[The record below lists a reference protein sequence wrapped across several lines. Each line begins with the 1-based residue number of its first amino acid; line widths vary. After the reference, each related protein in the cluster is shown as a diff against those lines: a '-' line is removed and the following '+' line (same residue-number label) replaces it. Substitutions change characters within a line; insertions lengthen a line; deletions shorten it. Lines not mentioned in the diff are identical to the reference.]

1 MKYHSFMAVLTTAVS
16 DEELEVQV
24 CEEGGMVQRTIWGAV
39 RLIAVRI
46 PAPVA
51 GRGLEHGVKRGV
63 CCEALVDQ
71 NSG

>member
-1 MKYHSFMAVLTTAVS
+1 MKNLKF
-16 DEELEVQV
+16 ELAKRDPRLSV
-24 CEEGGMVQRTIWGAV
+24 VQRMIWGV
-39 RLIAVRI
+39 IGLIAVRI

>member
-16 DEELEVQV
+16 DELEVQV
-24 CEEGGMVQRTIWGAV
+24 CEEGGVVQRTIWGV
-39 RLIAVRI
+39 TRLIAVRT

-63 CCEALVDQ
+63 CCEALVNQ